1 MEDKKFWIQLGQD
14 FGETKQLSKS
24 TNKRLENFISNDFK
38 HLGETVDKIDN
49 RVGKLSVKIAWI
61 VGVISGLT
69 LVGNVLLR
77 VL

>member
-38 HLGETVDKIDN
+38 HLEEKVDGLVTK
-49 RVGKLSVKIAWI
+49 VAWV
-61 VGVISGLT
+61 VGVISALT